1 MKVISLVIIFKAL
14 LHFFLRISKCNNTT
28 QWLCVLFDECLIT
41 RVLNFWR
48 YNLPLH
54 LNISYQFRMTYFF
67 MINFIS
73 VGRHM
78 YWIFAYNLCWWEL
91 AEFWHSTGGPPV
103 FITMINEI
111 LSSACVDLRS
121 ASCFSVIHLYIKN
134 LQLYYKTSTE
144 KNYQAAQLWG
154 LFLGETAACVYSTG
168 INFNGVYL
176 NLTVLNVMPHFLF
189 HSGCCWKIEKIP
201 LISLRN

>member
-1 MKVISLVIIFKAL
+1 MVIFKAL
-14 LHFFLRISKCNNTT
+14 LHLFLRISKCNNTT

-91 AEFWHSTGGPPV
+91 AEFWHSTGGPSV

-144 KNYQAAQLWG
+144 KLPSSTALRLVFGRDCCLCIQHRYQL
-154 LFLGETAACVYSTG
+154 
-168 INFNGVYL
+168 
-176 NLTVLNVMPHFLF
+176 
-189 HSGCCWKIEKIP
+189 
-201 LISLRN
+201 